1 MIFSYAWKLVT
12 RNSRRTFTYLF
23 GLALAV
29 GLFSGILFFVD
40 VTARQMTATAIAPVK
55 IDIIAHG
62 TTPDVNIIDAAPSIA
77 NERGVSAAE
86 PVYAAD
92 FTSAVRLNGS
102 QPSPAGRL
110 FAIQPSYL
118 QTFDV
123 LQISEGKFD
132 PSGSGALVSEAM
144 SIAQNIKAGD
154 SIQLTFGGV
163 PNPVS
168 LPVTGIINL
177 DNADA
182 LFATATEAEN
192 AIVSDVVIV
201 DQTWF
206 RKNLLDSLTI
216 VASDP
221 NAIVIPGFVSLDPQ
235 IHVRINRDLL
245 PGDPTLAALHA
256 ESLRR
261 GVERLFPGQLKSIDN
276 LSGAFKSATG
286 DVLSAK
292 ILFIFLGLPGVALA
306 AYLSKFAAE
315 LFAESQRREISLLR
329 TRGATP
335 AQITGIVAVTSVFL
349 AIGGSALGLVF
360 GILALYVS
368 AGVQLTTDLN
378 PFASNFDWNLFTHSA
393 GIAFLAGLIMT
404 FLAAF
409 LPTFGALRREI
420 TQERRTVRRV
430 EAEPFWKR
438 SYLDF
443 ILIGVAIIS
452 LYITQRNG
460 GFKPSGNEG
469 AAITLSLYIFLT
481 PFFTWTGL
489 TLLVLRLVEKG
500 LAASS
505 NQIGGL
511 FRRLFGEIGEVA
523 GKSLARRASRTSAA
537 VTIIALTL
545 SFGVSLALFQKT
557 YTNEKQLDSQYI
569 VGSDIRFTPAL
580 NTPQTADFATKL
592 QLPGVVSVTG
602 VARDPL
608 ALVGSEKNTVY
619 GIDVTSFRKTAYLPD
634 SFFID
639 GNAQQTID
647 AMTNRTTNY
656 AAGSAK
662 QVLEALANTPNGVII
677 SVEQA
682 EKYNVRV
689 GDPVLLRLYNRST
702 NQYADVQTQAVGLF
716 IYFPT
721 SAQDSDFI
729 INRNFMVKNSGYAAM
744 NYFLVKTD
752 GKPRTIPSL
761 TSDLTAQYKNV
772 MPVRIQ
778 NIDTVIKTESSS
790 LTSLNLGGLGAME
803 RLYTIVVVSMGLAI
817 FLLAMINERQREFG
831 AMRALGANL
840 NHLRRF
846 LFTEALTIGGL
857 SLVIGAGVGVLLARV
872 LVLLL
877 GVIFTIPA
885 QTLSWPGLEL
895 LALAAFVVLG
905 MVVSVA
911 ITARRLT
918 TLKVVE
924 ALREL

>member
-1 MIFSYAWKLVT
+1 MILSYAWRLVT
-12 RNSRRTFTYLF
+12 RNSRRTLTYLF

-62 TTPDVNIIDAAPSIA
+62 TKPDVNIIDAAPTIA
-77 NERGVSAAE
+77 VERGVSAAE

-92 FTSAVRLNGS
+92 FTSAVKLNGNH
-102 QPSPAGRL
+102 PSPAGRM
-110 FAIQPSYL
+110 FAIQSSYL

-123 LQISEGKFD
+123 LQISEGKLD
-132 PSGSGALVSEAM
+132 PSGALISEAM
-144 SIAQNIKAGD
+144 AIAQNIKVGD
-154 SIQLTFGGV
+154 SIQIIFGGV
-163 PNPVS
+163 IDPIA
-168 LPVTGIINL
+168 LPVTGIINM

-201 DQTWF
+201 DQSWF
-206 RKNLLDSLTI
+206 RANLLQPLII

-221 NAIVIPGFVSLDPQ
+221 NVTLIPGFVSLDPQ

-245 PGDPTLAALHA
+245 PGDPTLAAVHA

-261 GVERLFPGQLKSIDN
+261 GIERLFPGQLKSSDN
-276 LSGAFKSATG
+276 LSGAFKAAKG

-349 AIGGSALGLVF
+349 AIGGSALGLIF
-360 GILALYVS
+360 GILALYAS
-368 AGVQLTTDLN
+368 AGTQITSNLN
-378 PFASNFDWNLFTHSA
+378 PFASNFDWNLFINSA
-393 GIAFLAGLIMT
+393 GIAFLAGLVLT

-409 LPTFGALRREI
+409 LPTFGAFRREI
-420 TQERRTVRRV
+420 TQERRTIRRV
-430 EAEPFWKR
+430 ETEPFWKR

-443 ILIGVAIIS
+443 ILIGVSIIS
-452 LYITQRNG
+452 LYITQLNG

-481 PFFTWTGL
+481 PFFAWIGL

-505 NQIGGL
+505 NQIGAL
-511 FRRLFGEIGEVA
+511 FRTLFGEIGEVA
-523 GKSLARRASRTSAA
+523 GKSLARRASRVSAA

-557 YTNEKQLDSQYI
+557 YTHEKQLDSQYI

-580 NTPQTADFATKL
+580 NTPQNAEFTTQL
-592 QLPGVVSVTG
+592 QLPGVVNITG

-619 GIDVTSFRKTAYLPD
+619 GIDVASFSKTAYLPD
-634 SFFID
+634 SFFVD

-662 QVLEALANTPNGVII
+662 QVLDALANTPNGVII

-682 EKYNVRV
+682 EKYNIRV

-702 NQYADVQTQAVGLF
+702 NQYTDVQTQAVGLF

-729 INRNFMVKNSGYAAM
+729 INRDFMVKNSGYAAM
-744 NYFLVKTD
+744 NYFLIKTD
-752 GKPRTIPSL
+752 GKPQTLATL

-772 MPVRIQ
+772 MPVRIHT
-778 NIDTVIKTESSS
+778 IDTVIKTESSS

-840 NHLRRF
+840 GHLRRF
-846 LFTEALTIGGL
+846 LFTEALAIGGL
-857 SLVIGAGVGVLLARV
+857 SLIIGAGVGVLLARL

-885 QTLSWPGLEL
+885 QTLSWDWLEL
-895 LALAAFVVLG
+895 LTLAAFVVTG
-905 MVVSVA
+905 MLVSVA
-911 ITARRLT
+911 ITARRLS